1 MHVITSR
8 LSQLIPSSMTLLPS
22 IKSIALV
29 NTLACTSLLS
39 NKVTILSKFDPTLL
53 SFFISSLLVS
63 IQTRSLSS
71 LSSSILPKWI
81 EVAAWEVFLQASLIL
96 GLWNNNDSNNT
107 SNSNSNSSSSIT
119 LKSIPFGYAFI
130 MGCIGSLLGGLIS
143 YKYKHSSIY
152 NILSPSVIAA
162 CTACLVSSYIGGT
175 VNFFETG
182 KQIISSSSTTS
193 SSSINNSIQSTIN
206 LVAGLDIG
214 IMVMFF
220 TLLRAIRD
228 SPIKKW
234 LVHSNNNS
242 NNNKNDS
249 NNNSSINKQDQ
260 VEAVSSSSSSS
271 SSSSNISKRQSLTNI
286 LSVLLPV
293 GLSIGLT
300 FIGSSIQSV
309 INIPGISVSIVIV
322 LGLLLKRLDRLL
334 LSKGNH
340 TSILGSGHSKSSQ
353 YMLCLFYTIIGITT
367 RVQDVFQLGLPLL
380 SMIISIL
387 LIHISF
393 ILITSYIWNHFIIKK
408 EQNLMVDIDTVIIA
422 SNACVGGASTAAA
435 MAGSI
440 NRIDL
445 ILYGSTFGIIG
456 YIIGTHIGLLLFK
469 MIL

>member
-1 MHVITSR
+1 
-8 LSQLIPSSMTLLPS
+8 
-22 IKSIALV
+22 
-29 NTLACTSLLS
+29 
-39 NKVTILSKFDPTLL
+39 
-53 SFFISSLLVS
+53 
-63 IQTRSLSS
+63 
-71 LSSSILPKWI
+71 
-81 EVAAWEVFLQASLIL
+81 
-96 GLWNNNDSNNT
+96 
-107 SNSNSNSSSSIT
+107 
-119 LKSIPFGYAFI
+119 

-143 YKYKHSSIY
+143 YKYKHNSIY
-152 NILSPSVIAA
+152 TILSPSVIAA

-182 KQIISSSSTTS
+182 KQIISSTS
-193 SSSINNSIQSTIN
+193 SSGSSSSIQSTIN

-220 TLLRAIRD
+220 TLLLAIRD

-234 LVHSNNNS
+234 LVGNS
-242 NNNKNDS
+242 N
-249 NNNSSINKQDQ
+249 SSSSRSSSSGSG
-260 VEAVSSSSSSS
+260 SSSSSHDRVVAASVLS
-271 SSSSNISKRQSLTNI
+271 DGNISKSLSFKKI
-286 LSVLLPV
+286 LSALLPV

-300 FIGSSIQSV
+300 SIGSLVQSV
-309 INIPGISVSIVIV
+309 INIPGISVSIVII
-322 LGLLLKRLDRLL
+322 LGLLLKRLDRLISL
-334 LSKGNH
+334 KGNH
-340 TSILGSGHSKSSQ
+340 IIILGSNHSKSSQ

-393 ILITSYIWNHFIIKK
+393 ILLSSYIWNHFIIKK
-408 EQNLMVDIDTVIIA
+408 ESNLIIDIDTVIIA

-435 MAGSI
+435 MASSI